1 MRKRAVIGVASL
13 LLSAVSIVGM
23 AVPGHAQSQKPGIE
37 NIKLST
43 VTWTAYPPLTP
54 SCGQPN
60 AITSYGSAYTNVF
73 TIIGSAPH
81 HPNQT
86 IDLWTK
92 RGIDPMSGETQS
104 DANGNFQFDIPV
116 PAGLAN
122 GGPQHNWREKF
133 IIAPDNAPKVF
144 AKDWVHVAPFACL
157 TAQESGG
164 RLTISYDGGGWDGAE
179 FFLDSRHVSHSEDM
193 TTTKTFSIAC
203 PGVGSHSVLIEARGR
218 KVTLT
223 LSVDSCS

>member
-1 MRKRAVIGVASL
+1 MGKRAVLGVAGL
-13 LLSAVSIVGM
+13 LLSSISM
-23 AVPGHAQSQKPGIE
+23 AGLAMPAHAQQPVIT
-37 NIKLST
+37 NIRLSS

-54 SCGQPN
+54 SCGQPD
-60 AITSYGSAYTNVF
+60 AITSYGTSYTNVF

-104 DANGNFQFDIPV
+104 DVNGNFQFDIPV

-122 GGPQHNWREKF
+122 GGRGNNWREKF

-144 AKDWVHVAPFACL
+144 TKAWVHVAPFACL
-157 TAQESGG
+157 TTQESGG
-164 RLTISYDGGGWDGAE
+164 RLSISYDGGGWDGAE

-193 TTTKTFSIAC
+193 TTTKTFSIPC
-203 PGVGSHSVLIEARGR
+203 PGVGTHDVTISARHREVALSFSVA
-218 KVTLT
+218 T
-223 LSVDSCS
+223 CA